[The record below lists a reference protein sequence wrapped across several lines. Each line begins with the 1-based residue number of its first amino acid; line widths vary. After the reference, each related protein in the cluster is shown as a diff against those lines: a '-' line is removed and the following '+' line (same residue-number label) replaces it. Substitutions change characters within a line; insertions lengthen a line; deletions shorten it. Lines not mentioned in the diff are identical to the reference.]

1 MTSSLKDIVK
11 GTEEDKEEHEQ
22 HDSSINAVEV
32 GSHRLHVLAEL
43 GILGSSVSEGE
54 ERFGTTCSRQS
65 SENDSG
71 FLGHHHPLFP
81 SSGNDTSEIDG
92 GEAEEG
98 NAEETEGATEDEF
111 IMKVLQERMREHSA
125 DSPGTEPQG
134 IPTQPESTSN
144 AQQVSTQPQE
154 PGAYFAAPGMRGLQ
168 RAESLNL
175 SLFDSSSEFSLGP
188 LESDNDEE
196 LGLSPAETC
205 TGTVGNSSPTE
216 ETDATPSDTDNH
228 GGLAVADMVEEDL
241 PHAENYNVQ
250 NQDTTRQ
257 EKTKQAK
264 IRIILGVM
272 ALAMIIIILAA
283 VFLVVDKGAT
293 PHTPE
298 LGTEL
303 QTNYPSESPVNPL
316 EKKIKPVLFKGNAT
330 LALGDADS
338 PQFRAYQW
346 LLEDSDHLPT
356 YSDERIMQK
365 FALASLYF
373 ATDGNGWEDNTNW
386 LNHSIHECSWINMP
400 SFSRKHV
407 TSFYLPGYLDGF
419 LEPPP
424 STPCDEDGLYQ
435 HLWLDQNNLM
445 GFVPTEFFMLTT
457 LKTLSMGRN
466 QIDGTISSM
475 IGKLTRLEGLA
486 LGQLPPKGVIPTE
499 VGLLTNLN
507 VLFLGRNQLQG
518 TIPSELWKLTNLVDV
533 VLFGNPELGGTIPT
547 EISAFSKLRWLILDQ
562 SGFSGTIP
570 TEIGQIKSLEWLV
583 IAENS
588 MTGNLPSEIG
598 QLSKL
603 MLISAW
609 DNWFEGALPTEFGL
623 LSSMFL
629 ARLDKNQFSGQVPSE
644 LGLLAS
650 LEDSLDLRDNL
661 FSGVIPTQL
670 GFLTRLQELEFS
682 NNQFSGQIPSEL
694 GQLTNMV
701 QLIFA
706 NNSISG
712 TVPQELS
719 PLQGSLYMLK
729 LVGNPGLSGTV
740 PVELCTINATCTS
753 TSVNECGDAA
763 GLAFDCS
770 SLLCG
775 CGCLCSHA

>member
-1 MTSSLKDIVK
+1 MTTPAKNAAK
-11 GTEEDKEEHEQ
+11 GTEPHEHG
-22 HDSSINAVEV
+22 HNDTNDVDSD
-32 GSHRLHVLAEL
+32 RLYVVAEL
-43 GILGSSVSEGE
+43 GMLGSSSRE
-54 ERFGTTCSRQS
+54 EEQPARQRTERNS
-65 SENDSG
+65 ATDSG
-71 FLGHHHPLFP
+71 YGPP
-81 SSGNDTSEIDG
+81 VTTPRTTSYAAGYDET
-92 GEAEEG
+92 GEDESQG
-98 NAEETEGATEDEF
+98 TREDEF
-111 IMKVLQERMREHSA
+111 IMKVLRERMWEVSIGSA
-125 DSPGTEPQG
+125 TAVG
-134 IPTQPESTSN
+134 IPTQHGSTINS
-144 AQQVSTQPQE
+144 QHQEQLQGSTHSRQ
-154 PGAYFAAPGMRGLQ
+154 PGAYAARPGTGELQ

-175 SLFDSSSEFSLGP
+175 SLVGSSCEFSLDGH
-188 LESDNDEE
+188 EEE
-196 LGLSPAETC
+196 LGLFKVS
-205 TGTVGNSSPTE
+205 GTSAHTRMTSSSRE
-216 ETDATPSDTDNH
+216 SVDARAQTHHGTSDD
-228 GGLAVADMVEEDL
+228 GGLVVANLVDEDL
-241 PHAENYNVQ
+241 PHAEHYSIQ
-250 NQDTTRQ
+250 TRNRKRKAHS
-257 EKTKQAK
+257 EQAK
-264 IRIILGVM
+264 TRIILGVM
-272 ALAMIIIILAA
+272 TLAMIIIILTA
-283 VFLVVDKGAT
+283 VLPLVNKGAT
-293 PHTPE
+293 PDTPE
-298 LGTEL
+298 SGTEL

-316 EKKIKPVLFKGNAT
+316 EKKIKYVLFKGDAT

-338 PQFRAYQW
+338 HQSRAYQW
-346 LLEDSDHLPT
+346 LLQDSDHLPT
-356 YSDERIMQK
+356 YSDERIIQK

-386 LNHSIHECSWINMP
+386 LNHSIHECSWFQKP

-407 TSFYLPGYLDGF
+407 TSLYLPGYLDGF

-424 STPCDEDGLYQ
+424 STPCDADGLYQ
-435 HLWLDQNNLM
+435 HIWLDQNNLV
-445 GFVPTEFFMLTT
+445 GFLPTEFFMLTT

-466 QIDGTISSM
+466 QIDGNISSM
-475 IGKLTRLEGLA
+475 IGKLTRLEGLSF
-486 LGQLPPKGVIPTE
+486 GQLPPKGVIPTE

-701 QLIFA
+701 QLTFA
-706 NNSISG
+706 NNAISG

-719 PLQGSLYMLK
+719 SLQDSLYMLK
-729 LVGNPGLSGTV
+729 LEGNPGLSGTV